1 MNYEEVNGEVI
12 EHLPDERL
20 SNDKE
25 HENNREDEEQVK
37 RYDLWPKRDRDY
49 SYQFAMVSVKVG
61 LEKWA
66 GKAKDALLDELN
78 LSIKEKVFKQ
88 VLDPTEIQKKNA

>member
-1 MNYEEVNGEVI
+1 MIYEEVNGEVI

-37 RYDLWPKRDRDY
+37 RYDL
-49 SYQFAMVSVKVG
+49 
-61 LEKWA
+61 
-66 GKAKDALLDELN
+66 
-78 LSIKEKVFKQ
+78 
-88 VLDPTEIQKKNA
+88 